1 MKKIYFDQA
10 STTFPKPQAVPDAM
24 YRYMTQIGSNINR
37 GSYEKAYQTEEAVY
51 ETRQMLCRLFGGQDC
66 KNVVFTKNV
75 TESLNVILKGFLKP
89 GDHVI
94 TSSMEHNLSLIHI

>member
-51 ETRQMLCRLFGGQDC
+51 ETRQKRDGKSECYSERFSKAGGSRHHVLDGAQRRHAPLDPAGQTGGR
-66 KNVVFTKNV
+66 VYAG
-75 TESLNVILKGFLKP
+75 SLP
-89 GDHVI
+89 P
-94 TSSMEHNLSLIHI
+94 